1 MKKIAIL
8 GSTGSIGTQS
18 LEVIR
23 SQPDMEATVLAA
35 GSNVE
40 LLEKQ
45 IREFHPK
52 LVCVYKEDAAKL
64 LKQAVSDLDVTIVS
78 GMDGLIEAA
87 AFPETQ
93 IVVTAVVGMIGIRP
107 TIAAI
112 KAGKDIALANKE
124 TLVTAGHLII
134 PMIKQYGVR
143 LLPVDSEHSAIFQ
156 SLMGSSPEGS
166 TGHKIDKI
174 LLTASGGPFRGWT
187 KEQMKNIRPEDA
199 LKHPNWVMGRK
210 ITIVKQSAQTILVDV
225 ENVEEKDFTDLVVEY
240 TGKVADGYVAGLSS
254 MSTDEVTVKAPTS
267 IIDKIKKVAV
277 RCSLDGTTTNISKK
291 CPVILYDKNDKE
303 IKSDEIELSDKK
315 IRVNV
320 NVLRAKQVPIST
332 INKDEL
338 GKPADGYVV
347 DDVILSSDSITV
359 YGSEESLD
367 SIESLDIQDDI
378 DVSDAK
384 GDVTQN
390 IDVTGKLPKGL
401 SVSGESTIT
410 VKVLIKKLI
419 TRTFEY
425 DASEVSLNDL
435 SSNLDVQLV
444 TKKVKVTLQ
453 GEVEVISQLTKDDIA
468 ISADLGKVK
477 EGTTTVHVDV
487 AVPDNTTLMNNV
499 TIKIKAKAK

>member
-1 MKKIAIL
+1 MSLTNNIGLKFLAVLIALVLWLAIVNVNDPEKTITVSNIPISVTNESAITSRDMVYNVKSEQYL
-8 GSTGSIGTQS
+8 NITVSGKRSIVSNLSAEDFRATAS
-18 LEVIR
+18 LK
-23 SQPDMEATVLAA
+23 
-35 GSNVE
+35 E
-40 LLEKQ
+40 LSKVNS
-45 IREFHPK
+45 IP
-52 LVCVYKEDAAKL
+52 V
-64 LKQAVSDLDVTIVS
+64 DVT
-78 GMDGLIEAA
+78 AKNA
-87 AFPETQ
+87 
-93 IVVTAVVGMIGIRP
+93 
-107 TIAAI
+107 
-112 KAGKDIALANKE
+112 
-124 TLVTAGHLII
+124 
-134 PMIKQYGVR
+134 
-143 LLPVDSEHSAIFQ
+143 
-156 SLMGSSPEGS
+156 SL
-166 TGHKIDKI
+166 
-174 LLTASGGPFRGWT
+174 
-187 KEQMKNIRPEDA
+187 
-199 LKHPNWVMGRK
+199 GRK

-225 ENVEEKDFTDLVVEY
+225 ENLEEKDFTDLVVEY

-277 RCSLDGTTTNISKK
+277 RCSLDGTNTNISKK
-291 CPVILYDKNDKE
+291 CPVILYDKNNKE

-435 SSNLDVQLV
+435 SSDLDVQLV

-453 GEVEVISQLTKDDIA
+453 GEEEVISQLTKDDMA

>member
-1 MKKIAIL
+1 MKKMLTKLKMSLTNNIGLKFLAVLIALVLWLAIVNVNDPEKTITVSNIPISVTNESAITSRDMVYNVKSEQYL
-8 GSTGSIGTQS
+8 NITVSGKRSIVSNLSAEDFRATAS
-18 LEVIR
+18 LK
-23 SQPDMEATVLAA
+23 
-35 GSNVE
+35 E
-40 LLEKQ
+40 LSKVNS
-45 IREFHPK
+45 IP
-52 LVCVYKEDAAKL
+52 V
-64 LKQAVSDLDVTIVS
+64 DVTTKN
-78 GMDGLIEAA
+78 A
-87 AFPETQ
+87 
-93 IVVTAVVGMIGIRP
+93 
-107 TIAAI
+107 
-112 KAGKDIALANKE
+112 
-124 TLVTAGHLII
+124 
-134 PMIKQYGVR
+134 
-143 LLPVDSEHSAIFQ
+143 
-156 SLMGSSPEGS
+156 SL
-166 TGHKIDKI
+166 
-174 LLTASGGPFRGWT
+174 
-187 KEQMKNIRPEDA
+187 
-199 LKHPNWVMGRK
+199 GRK

-277 RCSLDGTTTNISKK
+277 RCSLDGTNTNISKK

-332 INKDEL
+332 INKDAL

-410 VKVLIKKLI
+410 VKVVIKKLI
-419 TRTFEY
+419 TRTLEY

-453 GEVEVISQLTKDDIA
+453 GEEEVISQLTKDDMA

>member
-1 MKKIAIL
+1 MKKMLTKLKMSLTNNIGLKFLAVLIALVLWLAIVNVNDPEKTITVSNIPISVTNESAITSRDMVYNVKSEQYL
-8 GSTGSIGTQS
+8 NITVSGKRSIVSNLSAEDFRATAS
-18 LEVIR
+18 LK
-23 SQPDMEATVLAA
+23 
-35 GSNVE
+35 E
-40 LLEKQ
+40 LSKVNS
-45 IREFHPK
+45 IP
-52 LVCVYKEDAAKL
+52 V
-64 LKQAVSDLDVTIVS
+64 DVTTKNS
-78 GMDGLIEAA
+78 
-87 AFPETQ
+87 
-93 IVVTAVVGMIGIRP
+93 
-107 TIAAI
+107 
-112 KAGKDIALANKE
+112 
-124 TLVTAGHLII
+124 
-134 PMIKQYGVR
+134 
-143 LLPVDSEHSAIFQ
+143 
-156 SLMGSSPEGS
+156 SL
-166 TGHKIDKI
+166 
-174 LLTASGGPFRGWT
+174 
-187 KEQMKNIRPEDA
+187 
-199 LKHPNWVMGRK
+199 GRK

-277 RCSLDGTTTNISKK
+277 RCSLDGTNTNISKK

-410 VKVLIKKLI
+410 VKVVIKKLI

-435 SSNLDVQLV
+435 SSDLDVQLV

-453 GEVEVISQLTKDDIA
+453 GEEEVISQLTKDDMA

>member
-1 MKKIAIL
+1 MKKMLTKLKMSLTNNIGLKFLAVLIALVLWLAIVNVNDPEKTITVSNIPISVTNESAITSRDMVYNVKSEQYL
-8 GSTGSIGTQS
+8 NITVSGKRSIVSNLSAEDFRATAS
-18 LEVIR
+18 LK
-23 SQPDMEATVLAA
+23 
-35 GSNVE
+35 E
-40 LLEKQ
+40 LSKVNS
-45 IREFHPK
+45 IP
-52 LVCVYKEDAAKL
+52 V
-64 LKQAVSDLDVTIVS
+64 DVTTKN
-78 GMDGLIEAA
+78 A
-87 AFPETQ
+87 
-93 IVVTAVVGMIGIRP
+93 
-107 TIAAI
+107 
-112 KAGKDIALANKE
+112 
-124 TLVTAGHLII
+124 
-134 PMIKQYGVR
+134 
-143 LLPVDSEHSAIFQ
+143 
-156 SLMGSSPEGS
+156 SL
-166 TGHKIDKI
+166 
-174 LLTASGGPFRGWT
+174 
-187 KEQMKNIRPEDA
+187 
-199 LKHPNWVMGRK
+199 GRK

-225 ENVEEKDFTDLVVEY
+225 ENLEEKDFTDLVVEY

-277 RCSLDGTTTNISKK
+277 RCSLDGTNTNISKK

-332 INKDEL
+332 INKDAL

-410 VKVLIKKLI
+410 VKVVIKKLI

-435 SSNLDVQLV
+435 TSDLDVQIV

-453 GEVEVISQLTKDDIA
+453 GEEEVISQLTKDDMA

>member
-1 MKKIAIL
+1 MKKMLTKLKMSLTNNIGLKFLAVLIALVLWLAIVNVNDPEKTITVSNIPISVTNENAITSRDMVYNVKSEQYL
-8 GSTGSIGTQS
+8 NITVSGKRSIVSNLSAEDFRATAS
-18 LEVIR
+18 LK
-23 SQPDMEATVLAA
+23 
-35 GSNVE
+35 E
-40 LLEKQ
+40 LSKVNS
-45 IREFHPK
+45 IP
-52 LVCVYKEDAAKL
+52 V
-64 LKQAVSDLDVTIVS
+64 DVTTKN
-78 GMDGLIEAA
+78 A
-87 AFPETQ
+87 
-93 IVVTAVVGMIGIRP
+93 
-107 TIAAI
+107 
-112 KAGKDIALANKE
+112 
-124 TLVTAGHLII
+124 
-134 PMIKQYGVR
+134 
-143 LLPVDSEHSAIFQ
+143 
-156 SLMGSSPEGS
+156 SL
-166 TGHKIDKI
+166 
-174 LLTASGGPFRGWT
+174 
-187 KEQMKNIRPEDA
+187 
-199 LKHPNWVMGRK
+199 GRK

-225 ENVEEKDFTDLVVEY
+225 ENVEEKDFTDLVAEY

-277 RCSLDGTTTNISKK
+277 RCSLDGTNTNISKK

-435 SSNLDVQLV
+435 SSDLDVQLV

-453 GEVEVISQLTKDDIA
+453 GEEEVISQLTKDDMA

>member
-1 MKKIAIL
+1 MKKMLTKLKMSLTNNIGLKFLAVLIALVLWLAIVNVNDPEKTITVSNIPISVTNESAITSRDMVYNVKSEQYL
-8 GSTGSIGTQS
+8 NITVSGKRSIVSNLSAEDFRATAS
-18 LEVIR
+18 LK
-23 SQPDMEATVLAA
+23 
-35 GSNVE
+35 E
-40 LLEKQ
+40 LSKVNS
-45 IREFHPK
+45 IP
-52 LVCVYKEDAAKL
+52 V
-64 LKQAVSDLDVTIVS
+64 DVTTKN
-78 GMDGLIEAA
+78 A
-87 AFPETQ
+87 
-93 IVVTAVVGMIGIRP
+93 
-107 TIAAI
+107 
-112 KAGKDIALANKE
+112 
-124 TLVTAGHLII
+124 
-134 PMIKQYGVR
+134 
-143 LLPVDSEHSAIFQ
+143 
-156 SLMGSSPEGS
+156 SL
-166 TGHKIDKI
+166 
-174 LLTASGGPFRGWT
+174 
-187 KEQMKNIRPEDA
+187 
-199 LKHPNWVMGRK
+199 GRK

-277 RCSLDGTTTNISKK
+277 RCSLDGTNTNISKK

-435 SSNLDVQLV
+435 SSDLDVQLV
-444 TKKVKVTLQ
+444 TKNVKVTLQ
-453 GEVEVISQLTKDDIA
+453 GEEEVISQLTKDDMA

>member
-1 MKKIAIL
+1 MKKMLTKLKMSLTNNIGLKFLAVLIALVLWLAIVNVNDPEKTITVSNIPISVTNESAITSRDMVYNVKSEQYL
-8 GSTGSIGTQS
+8 NITVSGKRSIVSNLSAEDFRATAS
-18 LEVIR
+18 LK
-23 SQPDMEATVLAA
+23 
-35 GSNVE
+35 E
-40 LLEKQ
+40 LSKVNS
-45 IREFHPK
+45 IP
-52 LVCVYKEDAAKL
+52 V
-64 LKQAVSDLDVTIVS
+64 DVTTKN
-78 GMDGLIEAA
+78 A
-87 AFPETQ
+87 
-93 IVVTAVVGMIGIRP
+93 
-107 TIAAI
+107 
-112 KAGKDIALANKE
+112 
-124 TLVTAGHLII
+124 
-134 PMIKQYGVR
+134 
-143 LLPVDSEHSAIFQ
+143 
-156 SLMGSSPEGS
+156 SL
-166 TGHKIDKI
+166 
-174 LLTASGGPFRGWT
+174 
-187 KEQMKNIRPEDA
+187 
-199 LKHPNWVMGRK
+199 GRK

-277 RCSLDGTTTNISKK
+277 RCSLDGTNTNISKK

-401 SVSGESTIT
+401 SVSGELTIT

-453 GEVEVISQLTKDDIA
+453 GEEEVISQLTKDDMA

>member
-1 MKKIAIL
+1 MKKMLTKLKMSLTNNIGLKFLAVLIALVLWLAIVNVNDPEKTITVSNIPISVTNESAITSRDMVYNVKSEQYL
-8 GSTGSIGTQS
+8 NITVSGKRSIVSNLSAEDFRATAS
-18 LEVIR
+18 LK
-23 SQPDMEATVLAA
+23 
-35 GSNVE
+35 E
-40 LLEKQ
+40 LSKVNS
-45 IREFHPK
+45 IP
-52 LVCVYKEDAAKL
+52 V
-64 LKQAVSDLDVTIVS
+64 DVTTKN
-78 GMDGLIEAA
+78 A
-87 AFPETQ
+87 
-93 IVVTAVVGMIGIRP
+93 
-107 TIAAI
+107 
-112 KAGKDIALANKE
+112 
-124 TLVTAGHLII
+124 
-134 PMIKQYGVR
+134 
-143 LLPVDSEHSAIFQ
+143 
-156 SLMGSSPEGS
+156 SL
-166 TGHKIDKI
+166 
-174 LLTASGGPFRGWT
+174 
-187 KEQMKNIRPEDA
+187 
-199 LKHPNWVMGRK
+199 GRK

-338 GKPADGYVV
+338 GKPAYGYVV

-435 SSNLDVQLV
+435 SSDLDVQLV

-453 GEVEVISQLTKDDIA
+453 GEEEVISQLTKDDMA

>member
-1 MKKIAIL
+1 MKKMLTKLKMSLTNNIGLKFLAVLIALVLWLAIVNVNDPEKTITVSNIPISVTNESAITSRDMVYNVKSEQYL
-8 GSTGSIGTQS
+8 NITVSGKRSIVSNLSAEDFRATAS
-18 LEVIR
+18 LK
-23 SQPDMEATVLAA
+23 
-35 GSNVE
+35 E
-40 LLEKQ
+40 LSKVNS
-45 IREFHPK
+45 IP
-52 LVCVYKEDAAKL
+52 V
-64 LKQAVSDLDVTIVS
+64 DVTTKN
-78 GMDGLIEAA
+78 A
-87 AFPETQ
+87 
-93 IVVTAVVGMIGIRP
+93 
-107 TIAAI
+107 
-112 KAGKDIALANKE
+112 
-124 TLVTAGHLII
+124 
-134 PMIKQYGVR
+134 
-143 LLPVDSEHSAIFQ
+143 
-156 SLMGSSPEGS
+156 SL
-166 TGHKIDKI
+166 
-174 LLTASGGPFRGWT
+174 
-187 KEQMKNIRPEDA
+187 
-199 LKHPNWVMGRK
+199 GRK

-277 RCSLDGTTTNISKK
+277 RCSLDGTNTNISKK

-338 GKPADGYVV
+338 GKPSDGYVV

-435 SSNLDVQLV
+435 SSDLDVQLV

-453 GEVEVISQLTKDDIA
+453 GEEEVISQLTKDDMA

>member
-1 MKKIAIL
+1 MKKMLTKLKMSLTNNIGLKFLAVLIALVLWLAIVNVNDPEKTITVSNIPISVTNESAITSRDMVYNVKSEQYL
-8 GSTGSIGTQS
+8 NITVSGKRSIVSNLSAEDFRATAS
-18 LEVIR
+18 LK
-23 SQPDMEATVLAA
+23 
-35 GSNVE
+35 E
-40 LLEKQ
+40 LSKVNS
-45 IREFHPK
+45 IP
-52 LVCVYKEDAAKL
+52 V
-64 LKQAVSDLDVTIVS
+64 DVTTKN
-78 GMDGLIEAA
+78 A
-87 AFPETQ
+87 
-93 IVVTAVVGMIGIRP
+93 
-107 TIAAI
+107 
-112 KAGKDIALANKE
+112 
-124 TLVTAGHLII
+124 
-134 PMIKQYGVR
+134 
-143 LLPVDSEHSAIFQ
+143 
-156 SLMGSSPEGS
+156 SL
-166 TGHKIDKI
+166 
-174 LLTASGGPFRGWT
+174 
-187 KEQMKNIRPEDA
+187 
-199 LKHPNWVMGRK
+199 GRK
-210 ITIVKQSAQTILVDV
+210 ITIVKQTILVDV

-277 RCSLDGTTTNISKK
+277 RCSLDGTNTNISKK

-435 SSNLDVQLV
+435 SSDLDVQLV

-453 GEVEVISQLTKDDIA
+453 GEEEVISQLTKDDMA

>member
-1 MKKIAIL
+1 MDLTNNIGLKFLAVLIALVLWLAIVNVNDPEKTITVSNIPISVTNESAITSRDMVYNVKSEQYL
-8 GSTGSIGTQS
+8 NITVSGKRSIVSNLSAEDFRATAS
-18 LEVIR
+18 LK
-23 SQPDMEATVLAA
+23 
-35 GSNVE
+35 E
-40 LLEKQ
+40 LSKVNS
-45 IREFHPK
+45 IP
-52 LVCVYKEDAAKL
+52 V
-64 LKQAVSDLDVTIVS
+64 DVTTKN
-78 GMDGLIEAA
+78 A
-87 AFPETQ
+87 
-93 IVVTAVVGMIGIRP
+93 
-107 TIAAI
+107 
-112 KAGKDIALANKE
+112 
-124 TLVTAGHLII
+124 
-134 PMIKQYGVR
+134 
-143 LLPVDSEHSAIFQ
+143 
-156 SLMGSSPEGS
+156 SL
-166 TGHKIDKI
+166 
-174 LLTASGGPFRGWT
+174 
-187 KEQMKNIRPEDA
+187 
-199 LKHPNWVMGRK
+199 GRK

-277 RCSLDGTTTNISKK
+277 RCSLDGTNTNISKK

-453 GEVEVISQLTKDDIA
+453 GEEEVISQLTKDDMA

>member
-1 MKKIAIL
+1 MKKMLTKLKMSLTNNIGLKFLAVLIALVLWLAIVNVNDPEKTITVSNIPISVTNESAITSRDMVYNVKSEQYL
-8 GSTGSIGTQS
+8 NITVSGKRSIVSNLSAEDFRATAS
-18 LEVIR
+18 LK
-23 SQPDMEATVLAA
+23 
-35 GSNVE
+35 E
-40 LLEKQ
+40 LSKVNS
-45 IREFHPK
+45 IP
-52 LVCVYKEDAAKL
+52 V
-64 LKQAVSDLDVTIVS
+64 DVT
-78 GMDGLIEAA
+78 A
-87 AFPETQ
+87 
-93 IVVTAVVGMIGIRP
+93 
-107 TIAAI
+107 
-112 KAGKDIALANKE
+112 KDA
-124 TLVTAGHLII
+124 
-134 PMIKQYGVR
+134 
-143 LLPVDSEHSAIFQ
+143 
-156 SLMGSSPEGS
+156 SL
-166 TGHKIDKI
+166 
-174 LLTASGGPFRGWT
+174 
-187 KEQMKNIRPEDA
+187 
-199 LKHPNWVMGRK
+199 GRK

-225 ENVEEKDFTDLVVEY
+225 ENLEEKDFTDLVVEY

-277 RCSLDGTTTNISKK
+277 RCSLDGTNTNISKK

-332 INKDEL
+332 INKDKL

-378 DVSDAK
+378 DV
-384 GDVTQN
+384 
-390 IDVTGKLPKGL
+390 TGKLPKGL

-410 VKVLIKKLI
+410 VKVVIKKLI

-435 SSNLDVQLV
+435 TSDLDVQLV

-453 GEVEVISQLTKDDIA
+453 GEEEVISQLTKDDMA

>member
-1 MKKIAIL
+1 MKKMLTKLKMSLTNNIGLKFLAVLIALVLWLAIVNVNDPEKTITVSNIPISVTNE
-8 GSTGSIGTQS
+8 STITSRDMVYNVKSEQYLNITVSGKRSIVSNLSAEDFRATAS
-18 LEVIR
+18 LK
-23 SQPDMEATVLAA
+23 
-35 GSNVE
+35 E
-40 LLEKQ
+40 LSKVNS
-45 IREFHPK
+45 IP
-52 LVCVYKEDAAKL
+52 V
-64 LKQAVSDLDVTIVS
+64 DVTTKN
-78 GMDGLIEAA
+78 A
-87 AFPETQ
+87 
-93 IVVTAVVGMIGIRP
+93 
-107 TIAAI
+107 
-112 KAGKDIALANKE
+112 
-124 TLVTAGHLII
+124 
-134 PMIKQYGVR
+134 
-143 LLPVDSEHSAIFQ
+143 
-156 SLMGSSPEGS
+156 SL
-166 TGHKIDKI
+166 
-174 LLTASGGPFRGWT
+174 
-187 KEQMKNIRPEDA
+187 
-199 LKHPNWVMGRK
+199 GRK

-225 ENVEEKDFTDLVVEY
+225 ENLEEKDFTDLVVEY

-277 RCSLDGTTTNISKK
+277 RCSLDGTNTNISKK

-332 INKDEL
+332 INKDKL

-410 VKVLIKKLI
+410 VKVVIKKLI

-435 SSNLDVQLV
+435 TNDLDVQLV

-453 GEVEVISQLTKDDIA
+453 GEEEVISQLTKDDMA

>member
-1 MKKIAIL
+1 MKKMLTKLKMSLTNNIGLKFLAVLIALVLWLALVNVNDPEKTITVSNIPISVTNESAITSRDMVYNVKSEQYL
-8 GSTGSIGTQS
+8 NITVSGKRSIVSNLSAEDFRATAS
-18 LEVIR
+18 LK
-23 SQPDMEATVLAA
+23 
-35 GSNVE
+35 E
-40 LLEKQ
+40 LSKVNS
-45 IREFHPK
+45 IP
-52 LVCVYKEDAAKL
+52 V
-64 LKQAVSDLDVTIVS
+64 DVTTKN
-78 GMDGLIEAA
+78 A
-87 AFPETQ
+87 
-93 IVVTAVVGMIGIRP
+93 
-107 TIAAI
+107 
-112 KAGKDIALANKE
+112 
-124 TLVTAGHLII
+124 
-134 PMIKQYGVR
+134 
-143 LLPVDSEHSAIFQ
+143 
-156 SLMGSSPEGS
+156 SL
-166 TGHKIDKI
+166 
-174 LLTASGGPFRGWT
+174 
-187 KEQMKNIRPEDA
+187 
-199 LKHPNWVMGRK
+199 GRK

-410 VKVLIKKLI
+410 VKVLIQKLI

-453 GEVEVISQLTKDDIA
+453 GEEEVISQLTKDDIA

>member
-1 MKKIAIL
+1 MKKMLTKLKMSLTNNIGLKFLAVLIALVLWLAIVNVNDPEKTITVSNIPISVTNENAITSRDMVYNVKSEQYL
-8 GSTGSIGTQS
+8 NITVSGKRSIVSNLSAEDFRATAS
-18 LEVIR
+18 LK
-23 SQPDMEATVLAA
+23 
-35 GSNVE
+35 E
-40 LLEKQ
+40 LSKVNS
-45 IREFHPK
+45 IP
-52 LVCVYKEDAAKL
+52 V
-64 LKQAVSDLDVTIVS
+64 DVTTKN
-78 GMDGLIEAA
+78 A
-87 AFPETQ
+87 
-93 IVVTAVVGMIGIRP
+93 
-107 TIAAI
+107 
-112 KAGKDIALANKE
+112 
-124 TLVTAGHLII
+124 
-134 PMIKQYGVR
+134 
-143 LLPVDSEHSAIFQ
+143 
-156 SLMGSSPEGS
+156 SL
-166 TGHKIDKI
+166 
-174 LLTASGGPFRGWT
+174 
-187 KEQMKNIRPEDA
+187 
-199 LKHPNWVMGRK
+199 GRK

-277 RCSLDGTTTNISKK
+277 RCSLDGTNTNISKK

-435 SSNLDVQLV
+435 SSDLDVQLV

-453 GEVEVISQLTKDDIA
+453 GEEEVISQLTKDDMA

>member
-1 MKKIAIL
+1 MKKMLTKLKMSLTNNIGLKFLAVLIALVLWLAIVNVNDPEKTITVSNIPISVTNESAITSRDMVYNVKSEQYL
-8 GSTGSIGTQS
+8 NITVSGKRSIVSNLSAEDFRATAS
-18 LEVIR
+18 LK
-23 SQPDMEATVLAA
+23 
-35 GSNVE
+35 E
-40 LLEKQ
+40 LSKVNS
-45 IREFHPK
+45 IP
-52 LVCVYKEDAAKL
+52 V
-64 LKQAVSDLDVTIVS
+64 DVTTKN
-78 GMDGLIEAA
+78 A
-87 AFPETQ
+87 
-93 IVVTAVVGMIGIRP
+93 
-107 TIAAI
+107 
-112 KAGKDIALANKE
+112 
-124 TLVTAGHLII
+124 
-134 PMIKQYGVR
+134 
-143 LLPVDSEHSAIFQ
+143 
-156 SLMGSSPEGS
+156 SL
-166 TGHKIDKI
+166 
-174 LLTASGGPFRGWT
+174 
-187 KEQMKNIRPEDA
+187 
-199 LKHPNWVMGRK
+199 GRK

-277 RCSLDGTTTNISKK
+277 RCSLDGTNTNISKK

-303 IKSDEIELSDKK
+303 IKSDEFELSDKK

-435 SSNLDVQLV
+435 SSDLDVQLV

-453 GEVEVISQLTKDDIA
+453 GEEEVISQLTKDDMA

>member
-1 MKKIAIL
+1 MKKMLTKLKMSLTNNIGLKFLAVLIALVLWLAIVNVNDPEKTITVSNIPISVTNESAITSRDMVYNVKSEQYL
-8 GSTGSIGTQS
+8 NITVSGKRSIVSNLSAEDFRATAS
-18 LEVIR
+18 LK
-23 SQPDMEATVLAA
+23 
-35 GSNVE
+35 E
-40 LLEKQ
+40 LSKVNS
-45 IREFHPK
+45 IP
-52 LVCVYKEDAAKL
+52 V
-64 LKQAVSDLDVTIVS
+64 DVTTKN
-78 GMDGLIEAA
+78 A
-87 AFPETQ
+87 
-93 IVVTAVVGMIGIRP
+93 
-107 TIAAI
+107 
-112 KAGKDIALANKE
+112 
-124 TLVTAGHLII
+124 
-134 PMIKQYGVR
+134 
-143 LLPVDSEHSAIFQ
+143 
-156 SLMGSSPEGS
+156 SL
-166 TGHKIDKI
+166 
-174 LLTASGGPFRGWT
+174 
-187 KEQMKNIRPEDA
+187 
-199 LKHPNWVMGRK
+199 GRK

-277 RCSLDGTTTNISKK
+277 RCSLDGTNTNISKK

-367 SIESLDIQDDI
+367 SIESLDLQDDI

-435 SSNLDVQLV
+435 SSDLDVQLV

-453 GEVEVISQLTKDDIA
+453 GEEEVISQLTKDDIA

>member
-1 MKKIAIL
+1 MKKMLTKLKMSLTNNIGLKFLAVLIALVLWLAIVNVNDPEKTITVSNIPISVTNESAITSRDMVYNVKSEQYL
-8 GSTGSIGTQS
+8 NITVSGKRSIVSNLSAEDFRATAS
-18 LEVIR
+18 LK
-23 SQPDMEATVLAA
+23 
-35 GSNVE
+35 E
-40 LLEKQ
+40 LSKVNS
-45 IREFHPK
+45 IP
-52 LVCVYKEDAAKL
+52 V
-64 LKQAVSDLDVTIVS
+64 DVTTKN
-78 GMDGLIEAA
+78 A
-87 AFPETQ
+87 
-93 IVVTAVVGMIGIRP
+93 
-107 TIAAI
+107 
-112 KAGKDIALANKE
+112 
-124 TLVTAGHLII
+124 
-134 PMIKQYGVR
+134 
-143 LLPVDSEHSAIFQ
+143 
-156 SLMGSSPEGS
+156 SL
-166 TGHKIDKI
+166 
-174 LLTASGGPFRGWT
+174 
-187 KEQMKNIRPEDA
+187 
-199 LKHPNWVMGRK
+199 GRK

-435 SSNLDVQLV
+435 SSDLDVQLV

-453 GEVEVISQLTKDDIA
+453 GEEEVISQLTKDDIA

>member
-1 MKKIAIL
+1 MKKMLTKLKMSLTNNIGLKFLAVLIALVLWLAIVNVNDPEKTITVSNIPISVTNESAITSRDMVYNVKSEQYL
-8 GSTGSIGTQS
+8 NITVSGKRSIVSNLSAEDFRATAS
-18 LEVIR
+18 LK
-23 SQPDMEATVLAA
+23 
-35 GSNVE
+35 E
-40 LLEKQ
+40 LSKVNS
-45 IREFHPK
+45 IP
-52 LVCVYKEDAAKL
+52 V
-64 LKQAVSDLDVTIVS
+64 DVTTKN
-78 GMDGLIEAA
+78 A
-87 AFPETQ
+87 
-93 IVVTAVVGMIGIRP
+93 
-107 TIAAI
+107 
-112 KAGKDIALANKE
+112 
-124 TLVTAGHLII
+124 
-134 PMIKQYGVR
+134 
-143 LLPVDSEHSAIFQ
+143 
-156 SLMGSSPEGS
+156 SL
-166 TGHKIDKI
+166 
-174 LLTASGGPFRGWT
+174 
-187 KEQMKNIRPEDA
+187 
-199 LKHPNWVMGRK
+199 GRK

-277 RCSLDGTTTNISKK
+277 RCSLDGTNTNISKK

-435 SSNLDVQLV
+435 SSDLDVQLV
-444 TKKVKVTLQ
+444 IKKVKVTLQ
-453 GEVEVISQLTKDDIA
+453 GEEEVISQLTKDDIA

>member
-1 MKKIAIL
+1 MKKMLTKLKMSLTNNIGLKFLAVLIALVLWLAIVNVNDPEKTITVSNIPISVPTESAITSRDMVYNVKSEQYL
-8 GSTGSIGTQS
+8 NITVSGKRSIVSNLSAEDFRATAS
-18 LEVIR
+18 LK
-23 SQPDMEATVLAA
+23 
-35 GSNVE
+35 E
-40 LLEKQ
+40 LSKVNS
-45 IREFHPK
+45 IP
-52 LVCVYKEDAAKL
+52 V
-64 LKQAVSDLDVTIVS
+64 DVT
-78 GMDGLIEAA
+78 AKNA
-87 AFPETQ
+87 
-93 IVVTAVVGMIGIRP
+93 
-107 TIAAI
+107 
-112 KAGKDIALANKE
+112 
-124 TLVTAGHLII
+124 
-134 PMIKQYGVR
+134 
-143 LLPVDSEHSAIFQ
+143 
-156 SLMGSSPEGS
+156 SL
-166 TGHKIDKI
+166 
-174 LLTASGGPFRGWT
+174 
-187 KEQMKNIRPEDA
+187 
-199 LKHPNWVMGRK
+199 GRK

-225 ENVEEKDFTDLVVEY
+225 ENLEEKDFTDLVVEY

-277 RCSLDGTTTNISKK
+277 RCSLDGTNTNISKK
-291 CPVILYDKNDKE
+291 CPVILYDKNNKE

-435 SSNLDVQLV
+435 SSDLDVQLV

-453 GEVEVISQLTKDDIA
+453 GEEEVISQLTKDDMA

>member
-1 MKKIAIL
+1 MKKMLTKLKMSLTNNIGLKFLAVLIALVLWLAIVNVNDPEKTITVSNIPISVTNESAITSRDMVYNVKSEQYL
-8 GSTGSIGTQS
+8 NITVSGKRSIVSNLSAEDFRATAS
-18 LEVIR
+18 LK
-23 SQPDMEATVLAA
+23 
-35 GSNVE
+35 E
-40 LLEKQ
+40 LSKVNS
-45 IREFHPK
+45 IP
-52 LVCVYKEDAAKL
+52 V
-64 LKQAVSDLDVTIVS
+64 DVT
-78 GMDGLIEAA
+78 AKNA
-87 AFPETQ
+87 
-93 IVVTAVVGMIGIRP
+93 
-107 TIAAI
+107 
-112 KAGKDIALANKE
+112 
-124 TLVTAGHLII
+124 
-134 PMIKQYGVR
+134 
-143 LLPVDSEHSAIFQ
+143 
-156 SLMGSSPEGS
+156 SL
-166 TGHKIDKI
+166 
-174 LLTASGGPFRGWT
+174 
-187 KEQMKNIRPEDA
+187 
-199 LKHPNWVMGRK
+199 GRK

-225 ENVEEKDFTDLVVEY
+225 ENLEEKDFTDLVVEY

-277 RCSLDGTTTNISKK
+277 RCSLDGTNTNISKK
-291 CPVILYDKNDKE
+291 CPVILYDKNNKE
-303 IKSDEIELSDKK
+303 IKSDEIELSYKK

-435 SSNLDVQLV
+435 SSDLDVQLV

-453 GEVEVISQLTKDDIA
+453 GEEEVISQLTKDDMA

>member
-1 MKKIAIL
+1 MKKMLTKLKMSLTNNIGLKFLAVLIALVLWLAIVNVNDPEKTITVSNIPISVTNESAITSRDMVYNVKSEQYL
-8 GSTGSIGTQS
+8 NITVSGKRSIVSNLSAEDFRATAS
-18 LEVIR
+18 LK
-23 SQPDMEATVLAA
+23 
-35 GSNVE
+35 E
-40 LLEKQ
+40 LSKVNS
-45 IREFHPK
+45 IP
-52 LVCVYKEDAAKL
+52 V
-64 LKQAVSDLDVTIVS
+64 DVTTKN
-78 GMDGLIEAA
+78 A
-87 AFPETQ
+87 
-93 IVVTAVVGMIGIRP
+93 
-107 TIAAI
+107 
-112 KAGKDIALANKE
+112 
-124 TLVTAGHLII
+124 
-134 PMIKQYGVR
+134 
-143 LLPVDSEHSAIFQ
+143 
-156 SLMGSSPEGS
+156 SL
-166 TGHKIDKI
+166 
-174 LLTASGGPFRGWT
+174 
-187 KEQMKNIRPEDA
+187 
-199 LKHPNWVMGRK
+199 GRK

-225 ENVEEKDFTDLVVEY
+225 ENLEEKDFTDLVVEY

-277 RCSLDGTTTNISKK
+277 RCSLDGTNTNISKK
-291 CPVILYDKNDKE
+291 CPVILYDKNNKE

-435 SSNLDVQLV
+435 SSDLDVQLV

-453 GEVEVISQLTKDDIA
+453 GEEEVISQLTKDDMA

-487 AVPDNTTLMNNV
+487 AVTDNTTLMNNV

>member
-1 MKKIAIL
+1 MKKMLTKLKMSLTNNIGLKFLAVLIALVLWLAIVNVNDPEKTITVSNIPISVTNESAITSRDMVYNVKSEQYL
-8 GSTGSIGTQS
+8 NITVSGKRSIVSNLSAEDFRATAS
-18 LEVIR
+18 LK
-23 SQPDMEATVLAA
+23 
-35 GSNVE
+35 E
-40 LLEKQ
+40 LSKVNS
-45 IREFHPK
+45 IP
-52 LVCVYKEDAAKL
+52 V
-64 LKQAVSDLDVTIVS
+64 DVT
-78 GMDGLIEAA
+78 AKNA
-87 AFPETQ
+87 
-93 IVVTAVVGMIGIRP
+93 
-107 TIAAI
+107 
-112 KAGKDIALANKE
+112 
-124 TLVTAGHLII
+124 
-134 PMIKQYGVR
+134 
-143 LLPVDSEHSAIFQ
+143 
-156 SLMGSSPEGS
+156 SL
-166 TGHKIDKI
+166 
-174 LLTASGGPFRGWT
+174 
-187 KEQMKNIRPEDA
+187 
-199 LKHPNWVMGRK
+199 GRK

-225 ENVEEKDFTDLVVEY
+225 ENLEEKDFTDLVVEY

-277 RCSLDGTTTNISKK
+277 RCSLDGTNTNISKK
-291 CPVILYDKNDKE
+291 CPVILYDKNNKE
-303 IKSDEIELSDKK
+303 IKSDENELSDKK

-435 SSNLDVQLV
+435 SSDLDVQLV

-453 GEVEVISQLTKDDIA
+453 GEEEVISQLTKDDMA

>member
-1 MKKIAIL
+1 MKKMLTKLKMSLTNNIGLKFLAVLIALVLWLAIVNVNDPEKTITVSNIPISVTNESAITSRDMVYNVKSEQYL
-8 GSTGSIGTQS
+8 NITVSGKRSIVSNLSAEDFRATAS
-18 LEVIR
+18 LK
-23 SQPDMEATVLAA
+23 
-35 GSNVE
+35 E
-40 LLEKQ
+40 LSKVNS
-45 IREFHPK
+45 IP
-52 LVCVYKEDAAKL
+52 V
-64 LKQAVSDLDVTIVS
+64 DVTTKN
-78 GMDGLIEAA
+78 A
-87 AFPETQ
+87 
-93 IVVTAVVGMIGIRP
+93 
-107 TIAAI
+107 
-112 KAGKDIALANKE
+112 
-124 TLVTAGHLII
+124 
-134 PMIKQYGVR
+134 
-143 LLPVDSEHSAIFQ
+143 
-156 SLMGSSPEGS
+156 SL
-166 TGHKIDKI
+166 
-174 LLTASGGPFRGWT
+174 
-187 KEQMKNIRPEDA
+187 
-199 LKHPNWVMGRK
+199 GRK

-277 RCSLDGTTTNISKK
+277 RCSLDGTNTNISKK

-435 SSNLDVQLV
+435 SSDLDVQLV

-453 GEVEVISQLTKDDIA
+453 GEEEVISQLTKDDMA

-499 TIKIKAKAK
+499 TIKIKATAK

>member
-1 MKKIAIL
+1 MKKMLTKLKMSLPNNIGLKFLAVLIALVLWLAIVNVNDPEKTITVSNIPISVTNESAITSRDMVYNVKSEQYL
-8 GSTGSIGTQS
+8 NITVSGKRSIVSNLSAEDFRATAS
-18 LEVIR
+18 LK
-23 SQPDMEATVLAA
+23 
-35 GSNVE
+35 E
-40 LLEKQ
+40 LSKVNS
-45 IREFHPK
+45 IP
-52 LVCVYKEDAAKL
+52 V
-64 LKQAVSDLDVTIVS
+64 DVTTKN
-78 GMDGLIEAA
+78 A
-87 AFPETQ
+87 
-93 IVVTAVVGMIGIRP
+93 
-107 TIAAI
+107 
-112 KAGKDIALANKE
+112 
-124 TLVTAGHLII
+124 
-134 PMIKQYGVR
+134 
-143 LLPVDSEHSAIFQ
+143 
-156 SLMGSSPEGS
+156 SL
-166 TGHKIDKI
+166 
-174 LLTASGGPFRGWT
+174 
-187 KEQMKNIRPEDA
+187 
-199 LKHPNWVMGRK
+199 GRK

-277 RCSLDGTTTNISKK
+277 RCSLDGTNTNISKK

-435 SSNLDVQLV
+435 SSDLDVQLV

-453 GEVEVISQLTKDDIA
+453 GEEEVISQLTKDDMA

>member
-1 MKKIAIL
+1 MKKMLTKLKMSLTNNIGLKFLAVLIALVLWLAIVNVNDPEKTITVSNIPISVTNESAITSRDMVYNVKSEQYL
-8 GSTGSIGTQS
+8 NITVSGKRSIVSNLSAEDFRATAS
-18 LEVIR
+18 LK
-23 SQPDMEATVLAA
+23 
-35 GSNVE
+35 E
-40 LLEKQ
+40 LSKVNS
-45 IREFHPK
+45 IP
-52 LVCVYKEDAAKL
+52 V
-64 LKQAVSDLDVTIVS
+64 DVTTKN
-78 GMDGLIEAA
+78 A
-87 AFPETQ
+87 
-93 IVVTAVVGMIGIRP
+93 
-107 TIAAI
+107 
-112 KAGKDIALANKE
+112 
-124 TLVTAGHLII
+124 
-134 PMIKQYGVR
+134 
-143 LLPVDSEHSAIFQ
+143 
-156 SLMGSSPEGS
+156 SL
-166 TGHKIDKI
+166 
-174 LLTASGGPFRGWT
+174 
-187 KEQMKNIRPEDA
+187 
-199 LKHPNWVMGRK
+199 GRK

-277 RCSLDGTTTNISKK
+277 RCSLDGTNTNISKK

-435 SSNLDVQLV
+435 SSDLDVQLV
-444 TKKVKVTLQ
+444 TKQVKVTLQ
-453 GEVEVISQLTKDDIA
+453 GEEEVISQLTKDDMA

>member
-1 MKKIAIL
+1 MKKMLTKLKMSLTNNIGLKFLAVLIAFVLWLAIVNVNDPEKTITVSNIPISVTNESAITSRDMVYNVKSEQYL
-8 GSTGSIGTQS
+8 NITVSGKRSIVSNLSAEDFRATAS
-18 LEVIR
+18 LK
-23 SQPDMEATVLAA
+23 
-35 GSNVE
+35 E
-40 LLEKQ
+40 LSKVNS
-45 IREFHPK
+45 IP
-52 LVCVYKEDAAKL
+52 V
-64 LKQAVSDLDVTIVS
+64 DVTTKN
-78 GMDGLIEAA
+78 A
-87 AFPETQ
+87 
-93 IVVTAVVGMIGIRP
+93 
-107 TIAAI
+107 
-112 KAGKDIALANKE
+112 
-124 TLVTAGHLII
+124 
-134 PMIKQYGVR
+134 
-143 LLPVDSEHSAIFQ
+143 
-156 SLMGSSPEGS
+156 SL
-166 TGHKIDKI
+166 
-174 LLTASGGPFRGWT
+174 
-187 KEQMKNIRPEDA
+187 
-199 LKHPNWVMGRK
+199 GRK

-277 RCSLDGTTTNISKK
+277 RCSLDGTNTNISKK

-384 GDVTQN
+384 GDVTQD

-435 SSNLDVQLV
+435 SSDLDVQLV

-453 GEVEVISQLTKDDIA
+453 GEEEVISQLTKDDMA

>member
-1 MKKIAIL
+1 MKKMLTKLKMSLTNNIGLKFLAVLIALVLWLAIVNVNDPEKTITVSNIPISVTNESAITSRDMVYNVKSEQYL
-8 GSTGSIGTQS
+8 NITVSGKRSIVSNLSAEDFRATAS
-18 LEVIR
+18 LK
-23 SQPDMEATVLAA
+23 
-35 GSNVE
+35 E
-40 LLEKQ
+40 LSKVNS
-45 IREFHPK
+45 IP
-52 LVCVYKEDAAKL
+52 V
-64 LKQAVSDLDVTIVS
+64 DVTTKN
-78 GMDGLIEAA
+78 A
-87 AFPETQ
+87 
-93 IVVTAVVGMIGIRP
+93 
-107 TIAAI
+107 
-112 KAGKDIALANKE
+112 
-124 TLVTAGHLII
+124 
-134 PMIKQYGVR
+134 
-143 LLPVDSEHSAIFQ
+143 
-156 SLMGSSPEGS
+156 SL
-166 TGHKIDKI
+166 
-174 LLTASGGPFRGWT
+174 
-187 KEQMKNIRPEDA
+187 
-199 LKHPNWVMGRK
+199 GRK

-277 RCSLDGTTTNISKK
+277 RCSLDGTNTNISKK

-332 INKDEL
+332 INKDAL

-410 VKVLIKKLI
+410 VKVVIKKLI

-435 SSNLDVQLV
+435 SSDLDVQLV

-453 GEVEVISQLTKDDIA
+453 GEEEVISQLTKDDMA

>member
-1 MKKIAIL
+1 MKKMLTKLKMSLTNNIGLKFLAVLIALVLWLAIVNVNDPEKTITVSNIPISVTNESAITSRDMVYNVKSEQYL
-8 GSTGSIGTQS
+8 NITVSGKRSIVSNLSAEDFRATAS
-18 LEVIR
+18 LK
-23 SQPDMEATVLAA
+23 
-35 GSNVE
+35 E
-40 LLEKQ
+40 LSKVNS
-45 IREFHPK
+45 IP
-52 LVCVYKEDAAKL
+52 V
-64 LKQAVSDLDVTIVS
+64 DVTTKN
-78 GMDGLIEAA
+78 A
-87 AFPETQ
+87 
-93 IVVTAVVGMIGIRP
+93 
-107 TIAAI
+107 
-112 KAGKDIALANKE
+112 
-124 TLVTAGHLII
+124 
-134 PMIKQYGVR
+134 
-143 LLPVDSEHSAIFQ
+143 
-156 SLMGSSPEGS
+156 SL
-166 TGHKIDKI
+166 
-174 LLTASGGPFRGWT
+174 
-187 KEQMKNIRPEDA
+187 
-199 LKHPNWVMGRK
+199 GRK

-225 ENVEEKDFTDLVVEY
+225 ENLEEKDFTDLVVEY

-277 RCSLDGTTTNISKK
+277 RCSLDGTNTNISKK

-332 INKDEL
+332 INKDAL

-378 DVSDAK
+378 GVSDAK

-410 VKVLIKKLI
+410 VKVVIKKLI

-435 SSNLDVQLV
+435 TSDLDVQLV

-453 GEVEVISQLTKDDIA
+453 GEEEVISQLTKDDMA

>member
-1 MKKIAIL
+1 MKKMLTKLKMSLTNNIGLKFLAVLIALVLWLAIVNVNDPEKTITVSNIPISVTNESAITSRDMVYNVKSEQYL
-8 GSTGSIGTQS
+8 NITVSGKRSIVSNLSAEDFRATAS
-18 LEVIR
+18 LK
-23 SQPDMEATVLAA
+23 
-35 GSNVE
+35 E
-40 LLEKQ
+40 LSKVNS
-45 IREFHPK
+45 IP
-52 LVCVYKEDAAKL
+52 V
-64 LKQAVSDLDVTIVS
+64 DVTTKN
-78 GMDGLIEAA
+78 A
-87 AFPETQ
+87 
-93 IVVTAVVGMIGIRP
+93 
-107 TIAAI
+107 
-112 KAGKDIALANKE
+112 
-124 TLVTAGHLII
+124 
-134 PMIKQYGVR
+134 
-143 LLPVDSEHSAIFQ
+143 
-156 SLMGSSPEGS
+156 SL
-166 TGHKIDKI
+166 
-174 LLTASGGPFRGWT
+174 
-187 KEQMKNIRPEDA
+187 
-199 LKHPNWVMGRK
+199 GRK

-277 RCSLDGTTTNISKK
+277 RCSLDGTNTNISKK

-332 INKDEL
+332 INKDAL

-410 VKVLIKKLI
+410 VKVVIKKLI

-435 SSNLDVQLV
+435 TNDLDVQLV

-453 GEVEVISQLTKDDIA
+453 GEEEVISQLTKDDMA

>member
-1 MKKIAIL
+1 MKKMLTKLKMSLTNNIGLKFLAVLIALVLWLAIVNVNDPEKTITVSNIPISVTNESAITSRDMVYNVKSEQYL
-8 GSTGSIGTQS
+8 NITVSGKRSIVSNLSAEDFRATAS
-18 LEVIR
+18 LK
-23 SQPDMEATVLAA
+23 
-35 GSNVE
+35 E
-40 LLEKQ
+40 LSKVNS
-45 IREFHPK
+45 IP
-52 LVCVYKEDAAKL
+52 V
-64 LKQAVSDLDVTIVS
+64 DVTTKN
-78 GMDGLIEAA
+78 A
-87 AFPETQ
+87 
-93 IVVTAVVGMIGIRP
+93 
-107 TIAAI
+107 
-112 KAGKDIALANKE
+112 
-124 TLVTAGHLII
+124 
-134 PMIKQYGVR
+134 
-143 LLPVDSEHSAIFQ
+143 
-156 SLMGSSPEGS
+156 SL
-166 TGHKIDKI
+166 
-174 LLTASGGPFRGWT
+174 
-187 KEQMKNIRPEDA
+187 
-199 LKHPNWVMGRK
+199 GRK

-277 RCSLDGTTTNISKK
+277 RCSLDGTNTNISKK

-435 SSNLDVQLV
+435 SSDLDVQLV

-453 GEVEVISQLTKDDIA
+453 GEEEVISQLTKDDIA

-499 TIKIKAKAK
+499 TIKIKAEAK

>member
-1 MKKIAIL
+1 MKKMLTKLKMSLTNNIGLKFLAVLIALVLWLAIVNVNDPEKTITVSNIPISVTNESAITSRDMVYNVKSEQYL
-8 GSTGSIGTQS
+8 NITVSGKRSIVSNLSAEDFRATAS
-18 LEVIR
+18 LK
-23 SQPDMEATVLAA
+23 
-35 GSNVE
+35 E
-40 LLEKQ
+40 LSKVNS
-45 IREFHPK
+45 IP
-52 LVCVYKEDAAKL
+52 V
-64 LKQAVSDLDVTIVS
+64 DVT
-78 GMDGLIEAA
+78 AKNA
-87 AFPETQ
+87 
-93 IVVTAVVGMIGIRP
+93 
-107 TIAAI
+107 
-112 KAGKDIALANKE
+112 
-124 TLVTAGHLII
+124 
-134 PMIKQYGVR
+134 
-143 LLPVDSEHSAIFQ
+143 
-156 SLMGSSPEGS
+156 SL
-166 TGHKIDKI
+166 
-174 LLTASGGPFRGWT
+174 
-187 KEQMKNIRPEDA
+187 
-199 LKHPNWVMGRK
+199 GRK

-225 ENVEEKDFTDLVVEY
+225 ENLEEKDFTDLVVEY

-277 RCSLDGTTTNISKK
+277 RCSLDGTNTNISKK
-291 CPVILYDKNDKE
+291 CPVILYDKNNKE

-384 GDVTQN
+384 GDGTQN

-435 SSNLDVQLV
+435 SSDLDVQLV

-453 GEVEVISQLTKDDIA
+453 GEEEVISQLTKDDMA

>member
-1 MKKIAIL
+1 MKKMLTKLKMSLTNNIGLKFLAVLIALVLWLAIVNVNDPEKTITV
-8 GSTGSIGTQS
+8 SNIPISVTNENAITS
-18 LEVIR
+18 R
-23 SQPDMEATVLAA
+23 DMVY
-35 GSNVE
+35 NVKSE
-40 LLEKQ
+40 QYLN
-45 IREFHPK
+45 I
-52 LVCVYKEDAAKL
+52 
-64 LKQAVSDLDVTIVS
+64 IVS
-78 GMDGLIEAA
+78 GKRS
-87 AFPETQ
+87 
-93 IVVTAVVGMIGIRP
+93 IVSNLSAEDFRATAS
-107 TIAAI
+107 
-112 KAGKDIALANKE
+112 LKE
-124 TLVTAGHLII
+124 LSKVNSI
-134 PMIKQYGVR
+134 
-143 LLPVDSEHSAIFQ
+143 PVDVTTKNA
-156 SLMGSSPEGS
+156 SL
-166 TGHKIDKI
+166 
-174 LLTASGGPFRGWT
+174 
-187 KEQMKNIRPEDA
+187 
-199 LKHPNWVMGRK
+199 GRK

-277 RCSLDGTTTNISKK
+277 RCSLDGTNTNISKK

-435 SSNLDVQLV
+435 SSDLDVQLV

-453 GEVEVISQLTKDDIA
+453 GEEEVISQLTKDDMA

>member
-1 MKKIAIL
+1 MKKMLTKLKMSLTNNIGLKFLAVLIALVLWLAIVNVNDPEKTITVSNIPISVTNESAITSRDMVYNVKSEQYL
-8 GSTGSIGTQS
+8 NITVSGKRSIVSNLSAEDFRATAS
-18 LEVIR
+18 LK
-23 SQPDMEATVLAA
+23 
-35 GSNVE
+35 E
-40 LLEKQ
+40 LSKVNS
-45 IREFHPK
+45 IP
-52 LVCVYKEDAAKL
+52 V
-64 LKQAVSDLDVTIVS
+64 DVTTKN
-78 GMDGLIEAA
+78 A
-87 AFPETQ
+87 
-93 IVVTAVVGMIGIRP
+93 
-107 TIAAI
+107 
-112 KAGKDIALANKE
+112 
-124 TLVTAGHLII
+124 
-134 PMIKQYGVR
+134 
-143 LLPVDSEHSAIFQ
+143 
-156 SLMGSSPEGS
+156 SL
-166 TGHKIDKI
+166 
-174 LLTASGGPFRGWT
+174 
-187 KEQMKNIRPEDA
+187 
-199 LKHPNWVMGRK
+199 GRK

-225 ENVEEKDFTDLVVEY
+225 ENLEEKDFTDLVVEY

-277 RCSLDGTTTNISKK
+277 RCSLDGTNTNISKK

-435 SSNLDVQLV
+435 SSDLDVQLV

-453 GEVEVISQLTKDDIA
+453 GEEEVISQLTKDDMA

>member
-1 MKKIAIL
+1 MKKMLTKLKMSLTNNIGLKFLAVLIALVLWLAIVNVNDPEKTITVSNIPISVTNESAITSRDMVYNVKSEQYL
-8 GSTGSIGTQS
+8 NITVSGKRSIVSNLSAEDFRATAS
-18 LEVIR
+18 LK
-23 SQPDMEATVLAA
+23 
-35 GSNVE
+35 E
-40 LLEKQ
+40 LSKVNS
-45 IREFHPK
+45 IP
-52 LVCVYKEDAAKL
+52 V
-64 LKQAVSDLDVTIVS
+64 DVTTKN
-78 GMDGLIEAA
+78 A
-87 AFPETQ
+87 
-93 IVVTAVVGMIGIRP
+93 
-107 TIAAI
+107 
-112 KAGKDIALANKE
+112 
-124 TLVTAGHLII
+124 
-134 PMIKQYGVR
+134 
-143 LLPVDSEHSAIFQ
+143 
-156 SLMGSSPEGS
+156 SL
-166 TGHKIDKI
+166 
-174 LLTASGGPFRGWT
+174 
-187 KEQMKNIRPEDA
+187 
-199 LKHPNWVMGRK
+199 GRK

-277 RCSLDGTTTNISKK
+277 RCSLDGTNTNISKK

-332 INKDEL
+332 INKDAL

-410 VKVLIKKLI
+410 VKVVIKKLI

-453 GEVEVISQLTKDDIA
+453 GEEEVISQLTKDDMA

>member
-1 MKKIAIL
+1 MKKMLTKLKMSLTNNIGLKFLAVLIALVLWLAIVNVNDPEKTITV
-8 GSTGSIGTQS
+8 SNIPISVTNESAITS
-18 LEVIR
+18 R
-23 SQPDMEATVLAA
+23 DMVYNVKSEQYLNITVS
-35 GSNVE
+35 G
-40 LLEKQ
+40 K
-45 IREFHPK
+45 R
-52 LVCVYKEDAAKL
+52 
-64 LKQAVSDLDVTIVS
+64 TIVS
-78 GMDGLIEAA
+78 NLSAEDFRA
-87 AFPETQ
+87 
-93 IVVTAVVGMIGIRP
+93 TAS
-107 TIAAI
+107 
-112 KAGKDIALANKE
+112 LKE
-124 TLVTAGHLII
+124 LSKVNSI
-134 PMIKQYGVR
+134 
-143 LLPVDSEHSAIFQ
+143 PVDVTTKNA
-156 SLMGSSPEGS
+156 SL
-166 TGHKIDKI
+166 
-174 LLTASGGPFRGWT
+174 
-187 KEQMKNIRPEDA
+187 
-199 LKHPNWVMGRK
+199 GRK

-277 RCSLDGTTTNISKK
+277 RCSLDGTNTNISKK

-453 GEVEVISQLTKDDIA
+453 GEEEVISQLTKDDMA

>member
-1 MKKIAIL
+1 MKKMLTKLKMSLTNNIGLKFLAVLIALVLWLAIVNVNDPEKTITVSNIPISVTNESAITSRDMVYNVKSEQYL
-8 GSTGSIGTQS
+8 NITVSGKRSIVSNLSAEDFRATAS
-18 LEVIR
+18 LK
-23 SQPDMEATVLAA
+23 
-35 GSNVE
+35 E
-40 LLEKQ
+40 LSKVNS
-45 IREFHPK
+45 IP
-52 LVCVYKEDAAKL
+52 V
-64 LKQAVSDLDVTIVS
+64 DVT
-78 GMDGLIEAA
+78 AKNA
-87 AFPETQ
+87 
-93 IVVTAVVGMIGIRP
+93 
-107 TIAAI
+107 
-112 KAGKDIALANKE
+112 
-124 TLVTAGHLII
+124 
-134 PMIKQYGVR
+134 
-143 LLPVDSEHSAIFQ
+143 
-156 SLMGSSPEGS
+156 SL
-166 TGHKIDKI
+166 
-174 LLTASGGPFRGWT
+174 
-187 KEQMKNIRPEDA
+187 
-199 LKHPNWVMGRK
+199 GRK

-225 ENVEEKDFTDLVVEY
+225 ENLEEKDFTDLVVEY

-267 IIDKIKKVAV
+267 IIDKIKTVAV
-277 RCSLDGTTTNISKK
+277 RCSLDGTNTNISKK
-291 CPVILYDKNDKE
+291 CPVILYDKNNKE

-435 SSNLDVQLV
+435 SSDLDVQLV

-453 GEVEVISQLTKDDIA
+453 GEEEVISQLTKDDMA

>member
-1 MKKIAIL
+1 MKKMLTKLKMSLTNNIGLKFLAVLIALVLWLAIVNVNDPEKTITVSNIPISVTNESAITSRDMVYNVKSEQYL
-8 GSTGSIGTQS
+8 NITVSGKRSIVSNLSAEDFRATAS
-18 LEVIR
+18 LK
-23 SQPDMEATVLAA
+23 
-35 GSNVE
+35 E
-40 LLEKQ
+40 LSKVNS
-45 IREFHPK
+45 IP
-52 LVCVYKEDAAKL
+52 V
-64 LKQAVSDLDVTIVS
+64 DVTTKNS
-78 GMDGLIEAA
+78 
-87 AFPETQ
+87 
-93 IVVTAVVGMIGIRP
+93 
-107 TIAAI
+107 
-112 KAGKDIALANKE
+112 
-124 TLVTAGHLII
+124 
-134 PMIKQYGVR
+134 
-143 LLPVDSEHSAIFQ
+143 
-156 SLMGSSPEGS
+156 SL
-166 TGHKIDKI
+166 
-174 LLTASGGPFRGWT
+174 
-187 KEQMKNIRPEDA
+187 
-199 LKHPNWVMGRK
+199 GRK

-277 RCSLDGTTTNISKK
+277 RCSLDGTNTNISKK

-435 SSNLDVQLV
+435 SSDLDVQLV

-453 GEVEVISQLTKDDIA
+453 GEEEVISQLTKDDIA